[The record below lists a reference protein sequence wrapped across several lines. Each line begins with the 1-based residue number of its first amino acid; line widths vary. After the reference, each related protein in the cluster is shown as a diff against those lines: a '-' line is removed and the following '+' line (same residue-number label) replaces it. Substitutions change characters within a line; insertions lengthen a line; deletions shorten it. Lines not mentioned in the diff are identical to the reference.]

1 MTWRGCSVKRNTSA
15 TIPLIPVNPAQT
27 NIQLVEI
34 VASPENCAR
43 RNKRDNPASANVLQP
58 KNQAFLR
65 RNNRTSIGFGGTMC
79 GEGLMPSKLTMI
91 ADSPPFKAAAIK
103 DTVAL
108 PVVDQMHRAK
118 RGVSTTRDVLST
130 TPPRRS
136 APLSRTKVFFR

>member
-1 MTWRGCSVKRNTSA
+1 
-15 TIPLIPVNPAQT
+15 
-27 NIQLVEI
+27 
-34 VASPENCAR
+34 
-43 RNKRDNPASANVLQP
+43 
-58 KNQAFLR
+58 
-65 RNNRTSIGFGGTMC
+65 MC

-130 TPPRRS
+130 TLPRRS

>member
-15 TIPLIPVNPAQT
+15 TIPLMPVNPAQT
-27 NIQLVEI
+27 NIQLGEI
-34 VASPENCAR
+34 VAAPENCVTRSR
-43 RNKRDNPASANVLQP
+43 RDSPDSANVLQP

-65 RNNRTSIGFGGTMC
+65 RNNRTSVGFGGTMC

-130 TPPRRS
+130 TLPRRS